1 MGDLLFWLAL
11 QAIVVSWG
19 LECPRPPCFCFDAG
33 LPEEG
38 CSLTVEPGRACV
50 LVERPC
56 NHDQCTQFPPAPV
69 ELRLRTAPAGI
80 GGRPSNLMMM
90 IVADEDHR

>member
-19 LECPRPPCFCFDAG
+19 LECPRPPCLCFDVG
-33 LPEEG
+33 LPEKG
-38 CSLTVEPGRACV
+38 RPLTVGLGRACV

-56 NHDQCTQFPPAPV
+56 NHDQCTQFTFYI
-69 ELRLRTAPAGI
+69 RF
-80 GGRPSNLMMM
+80 NLQCY
-90 IVADEDHR
+90 VYVDCVLSF